1 MIQEDPVNE
10 NVLYAGSDQAVHVSV
25 DTGRNWHR
33 MQNNMP
39 TIPVHDLVVH
49 EREKDLVVGT
59 HGRGVYIAD
68 VSILQQFDPEWL
80 SASVHLLEPEPVVQW
95 RMVRQPAVSA
105 QNFAGENA
113 QPAVRIAYWLGDEP
127 NGPVSLA
134 VHDGDRKLM
143 DLSST
148 GRPGLNMADWYMTRT
163 EARTEEE
170 QAEWTEFQAMLANE
184 TEFFDYY
191 DTVEQ
196 FPEPGEEVDR
206 FGRSLNTRVHPLPSL
221 FDRDVKFFR
230 VGPGQ
235 YRVVLTVGDVVYE
248 TQAVLLADEWYQNQ
262 N

>member
-1 MIQEDPVNE
+1 MKTSCMRAATN
-10 NVLYAGSDQAVHVSV
+10 LYTSVSIPARIGAVCRTTCPPSRS
-25 DTGRNWHR
+25 T
-33 MQNNMP
+33 
-39 TIPVHDLVVH
+39 TLVVH
-49 EREKDLVVGT
+49 ERENDLVVGT

-68 VSILQQFDPEWL
+68 VSMLQQFDSEWL
-80 SASVHLLEPEPVVQW
+80 SARVHLLEPEPVVQW

-113 QPAVRIAYWLGDEP
+113 LPAVRIAYWLGGEP

-143 DLSST
+143 DLSAT
-148 GRPGLNMADWYMTRT
+148 GRRGLNIADWYMTRT
-163 EARTEEE
+163 EARTETE

-206 FGRSLNTRVHPLPSL
+206 FGRSLNTRVHPATELVRSRRQVFSRWTGAVSRRSDCWRRCLRNPGGPSG
-221 FDRDVKFFR
+221 R
-230 VGPGQ
+230 
-235 YRVVLTVGDVVYE
+235 
-248 TQAVLLADEWYQNQ
+248 
-262 N
+262 